1 VRNCAYTALY
11 LTYSKQEQSVGAVPG
26 NAMRNACAASL
37 RCITPNTKDTEMIA
51 WSNDKLKKEI
61 AKGAKRQWE
70 HLPQLEAEL
79 ARRERGAAPLEK
91 VLAPKL
97 VQP

>member
-1 VRNCAYTALY
+1 
-11 LTYSKQEQSVGAVPG
+11 
-26 NAMRNACAASL
+26 M
-37 RCITPNTKDTEMIA
+37 IT

-61 AKGAKRQWE
+61 AKGAKRKWQ

-79 ARRERGAAPLEK
+79 ARRERNGAPPEK